1 MIWHTDKH
9 HIIFYIAYSFF
20 RKIALRYSFLKL
32 LIEWKNY
39 ISDLE
44 NSFFSALIDNSSVVQ
59 IKSAT

>member
-32 LIEWKNY
+32 LIE
-39 ISDLE
+39 
-44 NSFFSALIDNSSVVQ
+44 
-59 IKSAT
+59 